1 MFRCSF
7 NLKFKKYRTSIFHSI
22 EYHLEKVLIDYL
34 PLAL

>member
-1 MFRCSF
+1 MF
-7 NLKFKKYRTSIFHSI
+7 LQFKIQKIPNKYRIFHSI